1 MSPFKS
7 NPLELWVD
15 MKTVFPYLYK
25 QARIYFTM
33 VATSIPSE
41 RLFFNAG
48 ETMTKARYRL
58 TGFRLQ
64 KIFQ

>member
-1 MSPFKS
+1 
-7 NPLELWVD
+7 
-15 MKTVFPYLYK
+15 MKTVIPYLYK

-33 VATSIPSE
+33 VATSIPSD

-58 TGFRLQ
+58 TDFRLQ
-64 KIFQ
+64 KILLLGDLPGIIALSRL